1 MSLDELTIKS
11 LALENGCPI
20 LLPIPFK
27 LSIAPKYP
35 VQDYTKIFIC
45 FDKLKWPSLI
55 LCHHF

>member
-27 LSIAPKYP
+27 LSIAPKIPCTRLY
-35 VQDYTKIFIC
+35 QDFLYA
-45 FDKLKWPSLI
+45 LI
-55 LCHHF
+55 N